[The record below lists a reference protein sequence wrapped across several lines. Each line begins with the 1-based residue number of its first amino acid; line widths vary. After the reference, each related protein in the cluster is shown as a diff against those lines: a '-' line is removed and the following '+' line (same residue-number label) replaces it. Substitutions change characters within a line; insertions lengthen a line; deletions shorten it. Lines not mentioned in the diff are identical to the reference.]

1 MGVLTF
7 RGVPNTSLPGVY
19 VARMPSHKKASM
31 RCSEYYVNGRDGAL
45 HVDEGLADFDITAT
59 LVMVNAA
66 ANARQLVNAW
76 ADGTGRLITDDN
88 PTLAYLA
95 SVKQEIQ
102 WARAKGYTI
111 QPKGFSATK
120 AYSKGD
126 YVTYSSN
133 VYEFIAN
140 HAAGAW
146 NSAQVVQRLFPVNG
160 FYDAAT
166 IIFTCKPY
174 MVEAVESVITMTS
187 TSTISNPGSAESFP
201 MIKVNGSGDASFSVN
216 GNEISIDD
224 MTANVPVYIDSETGY
239 VYTASGATAMTGDF
253 PVLNMGVNTIT
264 LGTGIT
270 SLEITP
276 RWRWI

>member
-7 RGVPNTSLPGVY
+7 RGVANTSLPGVY

-31 RCSEYYVNGRDGAL
+31 RFSEYYVAGRDGAL
-45 HVDEGLADFDITAT
+45 HVDEGLANFDITAT
-59 LVMVNAA
+59 LILVNAA

-76 ADGTGRLITDDN
+76 ADGTGKLVTDDN

-111 QPKGFSATK
+111 QPKAFSATK
-120 AYSKGD
+120 PYTKGD
-126 YVTYSSN
+126 YVTYSN
-133 VYEFIAN
+133 DVYEFLTN

-146 NSAQVVQRLFPVNG
+146 NSGQVIKRLFPVNG

-166 IIFTCKPY
+166 VTWTCQPY
-174 MVEAVESVITMTS
+174 MFEAVDSEHTLTA
-187 TSTISNPGSAESFP
+187 TGTLTNPGTAEALP
-201 MIKVNGSGDASFSVN
+201 MIEVHGSGDVSFSVN
-216 GNEISIDD
+216 SDEITIAD
-224 MTANVPVYIDSETGY
+224 MNANTPVYIDSETGY
-239 VYTASGATAMTGDF
+239 VYTESGATAMTGNF
-253 PVLNMGVNTIT
+253 PALVLGENTIT
-264 LGTGIT
+264 FGSNLT
-270 SLEITP
+270 SLKVTP

>member
-7 RGVPNTSLPGVY
+7 RGVANTSLPGVY

-31 RCSEYYVNGRDGAL
+31 RYSEYYVKGRDGAL

-59 LVMVNAA
+59 LVLINAA
-66 ANARQLVNAW
+66 ADARQLVNAW

-88 PTLAYLA
+88 PTIAYLA

-102 WARAKGYTI
+102 WARMKGYTI
-111 QPKGFSATK
+111 QPKAFSPTK
-120 AYSKGD
+120 AYSKGE
-126 YVTYSSN
+126 YVTYSN
-133 VYEFIAN
+133 DVYEFISN

-146 NSAQVVQRLFPVNG
+146 NSAQVVKRLFPVNG

-166 IIFTCKPY
+166 IIFTCQPY
-174 MVEAVESVITMTS
+174 MVEATESTITMTE
-187 TSTISNPGSAESFP
+187 TGIISNPGSSESYP

-216 GNEISIDD
+216 GNEITIDD

-253 PVLNMGVNTIT
+253 PVLDMGENTIT
-264 LGTGIT
+264 ITSGIT